1 VNFSRVF
8 RKFRN
13 YVCRLFLTDFPRLSS
28 TLPRKNPVN
37 TLSGKVLELEQKLNA
52 ERVLPPFVLGELGL
66 GDSKDLGKLH
76 LTHFKPAYL
85 SDSSTDSFKVR
96 GAGRIWF
103 VNSHCGYII
112 VPVVISSSR
121 RCGLLYLCGALEAK
135 KKSGAD
141 S

>member
-1 VNFSRVF
+1 M
-8 RKFRN
+8 
-13 YVCRLFLTDFPRLSS
+13 CRHFLTDFPRLSS
-28 TLPRKNPVN
+28 NLTCKNPVN

-66 GDSKDLGKLH
+66 GDSKNLGKFH

-96 GAGRIWF
+96 GARRIWF
-103 VNSHCGYII
+103 VNSHHGYII
-112 VPVVISSSR
+112 VPIVISLSR
-121 RCGLLYLCGALEAK
+121 RCGLLYLYGALEAK
-135 KKSGAD
+135 KNGAD